1 MNLHIYNPEIRAKAI
16 SNQESAAKA
25 MSLNGHLSTPQFE
38 LELEAALVK
47 ANPPPKHHTSEIT
60 GKLTKI
66 HTYQLQNDTFQAVMP
81 WQNLIEHREYFRK
94 NIHSTN

>member
-1 MNLHIYNPEIRAKAI
+1 MLDVPAGVGFISVRNPNRAHSPMNLHIYNPEIRAKAI

-25 MSLNGHLSTPQFE
+25 MSLNGRLSTPQFE

-47 ANPPPKHHTSEIT
+47 ANPPPKHHTSEIA

-66 HTYQLQNDTFQAVMP
+66 HT
-81 WQNLIEHREYFRK
+81 
-94 NIHSTN
+94 